1 MKLIDRIPEAD
12 PADGGV
18 RAKIYNVGN
27 HQPEKLLHV
36 VNLLEKEL
44 GRTAKKELLPM
55 QPGDVV
61 ETFADIGDLMQDTG
75 FRPETPIEDG
85 IRDFVAWYRKYF
97 RESE

>member
-1 MKLIDRIPEAD
+1 MSAITARK
-12 PADGGV
+12 
-18 RAKIYNVGN
+18 
-27 HQPEKLLHV
+27 KLLHV

-44 GRTAKKELLPM
+44 GRTAKKEMLPM

-85 IRDFVAWYRKYF
+85 IRDFVAWYREYYKV
-97 RESE
+97 